1 MWISKIFF
9 HFFQF
14 DFADSAFVQLSV
26 ICICFCQSLLVS
38 FNFLNCVS
46 FWFILSPFCPWSCFL
61 QPCVLMNNIQQMRVL
76 LEKMFELMGA
86 KQVGKN
92 RRKKKHPENNSLTTV
107 KWFDVVL
114 SFQLSQIL
122 HFEVAFVSDSLLQWK
137 SLEQTI
143 NPKSPVYCILISVMN
158 YILVGK
164 WISWMDDYIC
174 LNFITPFKCLL
185 ANVTQQEQS
194 AACSKIGKQRDE
206 K

>member
-1 MWISKIFF
+1 MF
-9 HFFQF
+9 
-14 DFADSAFVQLSV
+14 LSV
-26 ICICFCQSLLVS
+26 S
-38 FNFLNCVS
+38 
-46 FWFILSPFCPWSCFL
+46 SCFL
-61 QPCVLMNNIQQMRVL
+61 QL
-76 LEKMFELMGA
+76 LELCFLLVHSLAFLPLILFPAALRADEQHPADEGA
-86 KQVGKN
+86 PGEDVWVDGSKTGREKQ
-92 RRKKKHPENNSLTTV
+92 KKRKHPENNSLTTV